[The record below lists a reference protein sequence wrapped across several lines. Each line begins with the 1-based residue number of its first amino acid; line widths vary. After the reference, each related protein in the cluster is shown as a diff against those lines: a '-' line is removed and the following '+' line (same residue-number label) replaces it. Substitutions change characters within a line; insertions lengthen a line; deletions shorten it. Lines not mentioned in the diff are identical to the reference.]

1 YWITPAT
8 PTSQPAPTA
17 ADGQFWNTIHT
28 GDPDAVATLLGATDP
43 ATQTALTTAL
53 PALTTWHRTHTTRAT
68 IDNWRY
74 RVAWRPVAPT
84 SGRVPGCWL
93 LAAPADRVDA
103 PATQALVRAL
113 VGRGARVTTVRVGAD
128 VERAAVAA
136 AIRAALAAVD
146 ASPTERVAGVLSV
159 LGQRS
164 DLLPDHPSV
173 PWGLGATAGLV
184 QALHDLGLDAPLWLT
199 TSGAVTTGPGDAV
212 REPEQAM
219 VWGLGPVLAAENPA
233 GFGGLID
240 LPAEV
245 DERAAARVADLL
257 GGHHGETELAIR
269 AGAVHA
275 RRLVRAPVTEPDTG
289 NYIPTG
295 TTLVTGATGAIG
307 QHLTRWLAR
316 NGAPHLLLTSHRGP
330 HHPDANQL
338 LKDITATGTQAT
350 LIAGDI
356 ADPHHLTHTL
366 THIPNNQP
374 LTAIYH
380 TAAILDDAL
389 TTDLTLTQINNT
401 TRVKVDGARNLHHH
415 THNHPLT
422 HFVLFSSMAG
432 ISGITGQGNYA
443 PGNAYLDALAH
454 HRHHH
459 HQPATS
465 IGWTHWAKAD
475 GETGDSARGIAPS
488 HVETRL
494 ARRGL
499 TLLPPATALTALHH
513 PLTHDTTHLVV
524 GDLDWDVL
532 WRDKPDR
539 LYRDLL
545 RQPPA
550 DPAPTGPAAATA
562 APRQGL
568 AGRLADLPEA
578 EGRRTV
584 LRLVRAHV
592 AAIGGFGG
600 PDAVDVRV
608 PFRDLGFDSVT
619 AVELRN
625 RLGNETGLRLATT
638 LVFDHPSPAAL
649 AEHLFD
655 ELAPAAST
663 DATGPASAAGAAAAA
678 HSAASVGA
686 PAGAGAVAVA
696 DELAAASDDEL
707 IDFIG
712 KELGIS

>member
-1 YWITPAT
+1 
-8 PTSQPAPTA
+8 
-17 ADGQFWNTIHT
+17 
-28 GDPDAVATLLGATDP
+28 
-43 ATQTALTTAL
+43 
-53 PALTTWHRTHTTRAT
+53 
-68 IDNWRY
+68 
-74 RVAWRPVAPT
+74 
-84 SGRVPGCWL
+84 
-93 LAAPADRVDA
+93 
-103 PATQALVRAL
+103 
-113 VGRGARVTTVRVGAD
+113 
-128 VERAAVAA
+128 
-136 AIRAALAAVD
+136 
-146 ASPTERVAGVLSV
+146 
-159 LGQRS
+159 
-164 DLLPDHPSV
+164 
-173 PWGLGATAGLV
+173 
-184 QALHDLGLDAPLWLT
+184 
-199 TSGAVTTGPGDAV
+199 
-212 REPEQAM
+212 
-219 VWGLGPVLAAENPA
+219 
-233 GFGGLID
+233 
-240 LPAEV
+240 
-245 DERAAARVADLL
+245 
-257 GGHHGETELAIR
+257 
-269 AGAVHA
+269 
-275 RRLVRAPVTEPDTG
+275 
-289 NYIPTG
+289 
-295 TTLVTGATGAIG
+295 
-307 QHLTRWLAR
+307 
-316 NGAPHLLLTSHRGP
+316 
-330 HHPDANQL
+330 
-338 LKDITATGTQAT
+338 
-350 LIAGDI
+350 
-356 ADPHHLTHTL
+356 
-366 THIPNNQP
+366 
-374 LTAIYH
+374 
-380 TAAILDDAL
+380 
-389 TTDLTLTQINNT
+389 
-401 TRVKVDGARNLHHH
+401 
-415 THNHPLT
+415 
-422 HFVLFSSMAG
+422 G

-454 HRHHH
+454 HRRHHH

-465 IGWTHWAKAD
+465 IGWGHWA
-475 GETGDSARGIAPS
+475 GGGIAAP
-488 HVETRL
+488 HIEAQL